1 MIKKDANN
9 YKEIYNSKKLT
20 FEGWLWEL
28 FHIRVGATI
37 PPYKLGKYKLK
48 EARRLFNPTAPKKK
62 DEKSYGS
69 KNYLKGALIGHYIAY
84 AIKEQKV
91 HEAVNI
97 IVSDV
102 RFKDIIEISENDEEL
117 ISYEELD
124 YDLINDPSHIFD
136 CILDYECLQNEESN
150 KKNFFNTGIGTYQ
163 YHEECRRCPVQWLHN
178 IISYIEK
185 KDELWIKGED
195 IVKNLYQEIKDFEG
209 GKEIDILRL
218 FETIRTTINTISAIK
233 SVESAYVQWFYT
245 KCCRSEYIFKKKAA
259 KLSAN
264 DMLDV
269 VMNYVP
275 HPTYIS
281 LGEEYRILY
290 NSYEILKREIK
301 KNTEIEELLSKV
313 ETDKMIVCTFYLTNM
328 SNSINET
335 KKEKIIKKLEEEAK
349 DAIRL
354 CQSEHNKLSIYID
367 LFYLLAY
374 FGYNTEDIETNI
386 SNIFSDNNCELQELR
401 LKYLYYR
408 IISAQFTIEK
418 KYIFYRNIINI
429 IFKRK
434 NYAKSIAEIYDG
446 CYLNEMEEFSKI
458 IEHKY
463 KNEEYI
469 ENWIYEM
476 CNLLHLF
483 EFTSKHK
490 SNGIKLNE
498 DLNFVHMEYCNDNKS
513 IFGFGVH
520 R

>member
-1 MIKKDANN
+1 MTKKNANK
-9 YKEIYNSKKLT
+9 YEEIYNSKKLT
-20 FEGWLWEL
+20 FESWLWKL

-37 PPYKLGKYKLK
+37 LPYKLGKYKLNA
-48 EARRLFNPTAPKKK
+48 ERPFNPTSVKNKT
-62 DEKSYGS
+62 SYSS

-91 HEAVNI
+91 REAVNI

-117 ISYEELD
+117 ISYKELD
-124 YDLINDPSHIFD
+124 YDLVNDPSHIFD
-136 CILDYECLQNEESN
+136 CILDYECLQNEKDN

-178 IISYIEK
+178 IISCIEK

-275 HPTYIS
+275 HPTYVS
-281 LGEEYRILY
+281 LREEYKILC
-290 NSYEILKREIK
+290 NSYEILKEEIK
-301 KNTEIEELLSKV
+301 KNIEIEELLSKV
-313 ETDKMIVCTFYLTNM
+313 ETDKIIVCMHYLANI
-328 SNSINET
+328 SHSINET
-335 KKEKIIKKLEEEAK
+335 KKEKIIKRLKNEAK
-349 DAIRL
+349 DAIKS

-386 SNIFSDNNCELQELR
+386 SNIFSDNNNCELQELR

-408 IISAQFTIEK
+408 VISGQFIIEK
-418 KYIFYRNIINI
+418 KCVFHGNIK
-429 IFKRK
+429 FKRK

-446 CYLNEMEEFSKI
+446 CYLNEIEEFSNI

-463 KNEEYI
+463 KNEEYV
-469 ENWIYEM
+469 ESWVYEM
-476 CNLLHLF
+476 CDLLHLSK
-483 EFTSKHK
+483 FTSNHK
-490 SNGIKLNE
+490 KSIKFNE
-498 DLNFVHMEYCNDNKS
+498 DLNFVHTEYRNDNKS

-520 R
+520 K